1 MSLKKVAI
9 LIILPDI
16 KTTNDIDNWNNSL
29 NKAHELYNLYP
40 SPKNQTITTIERWA
54 IGYVAWKK
62 IINMLQLN
70 NVDVYFLRTDFR
82 LINQAYKIEDNIINI
97 KYNSNYGTI
106 IYKTLFTLKLLE
118 NHKYSYYVRGNLN
131 TIIDIYT
138 LSNFVQLL
146 PERNIFSSPFYEGNS
161 YPFGYF
167 ILISNDIAKYLINLT
182 YENRLFNED
191 TADDY
196 EITNIILKKFK
207 YCILDG
213 CEIPLSYSDIITE
226 EKKTVNN
233 YGIHFCRNNI
243 IEPTDTII
251 KKIKESKNSIFLYR
265 LKELIDNDYA
275 NVYKVLIKHIWNK
288 VISCRYN
295 NLIIYNETNNIVPHN
310 EYERDEQLLVAR
322 YIEPND
328 IVLELGARYGSVSCI
343 INKIINIKTNQ
354 VSVEPD
360 ITVLDVLHK
369 NKKLNNC
376 NFHIFNGIITSNSKY
391 NKLVLNGYGS
401 TIDINNNMNK
411 DIYNNSININ
421 CISLDNLQQTYNLNF
436 NVLVA
441 DCEGFLEIFLN
452 ENKCLYNQLNKII
465 FECDRPD
472 VCNYNNIKTE
482 LLNNNFK
489 LIENGF
495 QCVFIK

>member
-1 MSLKKVAI
+1 MGLKKVAV

-16 KTTNDIDNWNNSL
+16 KSDNDINTWNNAL
-29 NKAHELYNLYP
+29 NKAYELYNLYP
-40 SPKNQTITTIERWA
+40 ENQSISTIERWA

-70 NVDVYFLRTDFR
+70 NVDVYFLRTDVR
-82 LINQAYKIEDNIINI
+82 LIDQPYKIEDNIINI
-97 KYNSNYGTI
+97 RYNSNYGTI
-106 IYKTLFTLKLLE
+106 MYKTIFALKLLE
-118 NHKYSYYVRGNLN
+118 QHKYSYYVRGNLN

-146 PERNIFSSPFYEGNS
+146 PTHNIFTSPFYEGNS

-167 ILISNDIAKYLINLT
+167 ILISNDIAQYLINVSL
-182 YENRLFNED
+182 ESRLFTED

-196 EITNIILKKFK
+196 EISNIILKKFK

-213 CEIPLSYSDIITE
+213 CEIPLSNNTMSESI
-226 EKKTVNN
+226 VNK
-233 YGIHFCRNNI
+233 YAIHFCRNNV
-243 IEPTDTII
+243 IEPTNIIIQKI
-251 KKIKESKNSIFLYR
+251 KKSNNSIFLYR
-265 LKELIDNDYA
+265 LKELIDNDYV
-275 NVYKVLIKHIWNK
+275 NVYNVLIKHIWNK
-288 VISCRYN
+288 VVSFRYN
-295 NLIIYNETNNIVPHN
+295 DLIIYNETNHIVPHN

-328 IVLELGARYGSVSCI
+328 IILELGARYGSVSCI
-343 INKIINIKTNQ
+343 INKIINNKTNQ

-360 ITVLDVLHK
+360 NTVLDVLHK

-376 NFHIFNGIITSNSKY
+376 NFHIFNGIITSNNKY
-391 NKLVLNGYGS
+391 NKLLLNGYGS
-401 TIDINNNMNK
+401 TIDINDSMNK
-411 DIYNNSININ
+411 DIYNKSINID
-421 CISLDNLQQTYNLNF
+421 CISLDNLQKKYNLTF

-441 DCEGFLEIFLN
+441 DCEGFLETFLN
-452 ENKCLYNQLNKII
+452 ENKCLYEQLNKII

-472 VCNYNNIKTE
+472 VCNYANIKTE

-489 LIENGF
+489 IIENGF